1 MTVLSAPT
9 IRPSPGQL
17 RCAVKLTLP
26 WTTSPQAG
34 FVMGVIVAAVGD
46 GVCCVCVC
54 ACAIRA
60 VGWIA
65 KPITAARDKI
75 VATMY
80 DIIVRFIQMTAR
92 KYTIYAN
99 LLFVLNSKF
108 VFI

>member
-1 MTVLSAPT
+1 
-9 IRPSPGQL
+9 
-17 RCAVKLTLP
+17 
-26 WTTSPQAG
+26 
-34 FVMGVIVAAVGD
+34 MGVIVAAVADDGVVADEFAAAVGD

-65 KPITAARDKI
+65 KPITAVRDKI

-92 KYTIYAN
+92 K
-99 LLFVLNSKF
+99 
-108 VFI
+108 

>member
-9 IRPSPGQL
+9 IRPSPVQL
-17 RCAVKLTLP
+17 RFAVKLTLP
-26 WTTSPQAG
+26 WTTSPHAG
-34 FVMGVIVAAVGD
+34 FVMGVIVAADADADAGTDANADAAVGD

-60 VGWIA
+60 VGWIV

-92 KYTIYAN
+92 K
-99 LLFVLNSKF
+99 
-108 VFI
+108 

>member
-9 IRPSPGQL
+9 IRPSPVQL
-17 RCAVKLTLP
+17 RFAVKLTLP
-26 WTTSPQAG
+26 WTTSPHAG
-34 FVMGVIVAAVGD
+34 LVMGVIVAADADDGVVADDTPAAAGD

-92 KYTIYAN
+92 R
-99 LLFVLNSKF
+99 
-108 VFI
+108 

>member
-9 IRPSPGQL
+9 IRPSPVQL
-17 RCAVKLTLP
+17 RFAVKLTLP
-26 WTTSPQAG
+26 WTTSPHAG
-34 FVMGVIVAAVGD
+34 FVMGVIVAADADAGTDAVVGD
-46 GVCCVCVC
+46 GICCVCVC

-65 KPITAARDKI
+65 KPITAVRDKI

-92 KYTIYAN
+92 K
-99 LLFVLNSKF
+99 
-108 VFI
+108 